1 MSVAELAGKTAV
13 VTGATS
19 GIGEVVA
26 KELARRGARVLVVG
40 RDPAR
45 TAVILAAL
53 PPPAS
58 GAHAAH
64 LADLSRLSEMR
75 RLAADIAA
83 AEPAIDLLINNAG
96 GMFPVRRV
104 TDDGWERTFAVNHM
118 AYFVVTL
125 GLLDRLKAAPAGRI
139 VVTASRM
146 HATATLDF
154 DDLQNER
161 KYSTYLAY
169 SRSKL
174 CNILFAR
181 ALARR
186 LEGTGVTSNA
196 LHPGFVATRFGDDD
210 TTPMGVVFRWM
221 KVIAMSPQD
230 GARTTLHAALSEEGG
245 RLNGAYFV
253 KSKPSQPSVAAR
265 NDADGERLWELSAGL
280 AGLSDALRPLED
292 ARQ

>member
-96 GMFPVRRV
+96 GMFPERRV
-104 TDDGWERTFAVNHM
+104 TEDGWERTFAVNHM

-186 LEGTGVTSNA
+186 LGSGVTCNA

-210 TTPMGVVFRWM
+210 TSPMGVIFKWM

-230 GARTTLHAALSEEGG
+230 GAKTTLHAATSEEGG
-245 RLNGAYFV
+245 RLTGAYFV
-253 KSKPSQPSVAAR
+253 KSKPAQPSPAAR
-265 NDADGERLWELSAGL
+265 NDADGERLWAITEAL
-280 AGLSDALRPLED
+280 AAT
-292 ARQ
+292 A